1 MLRGVLRASLAR
13 EVSKK
18 SETYVLE
25 RGGTLL
31 AGRYRVIELLGVGAM
46 GSVWIAEQLALKR
59 KVVVKFHEE
68 AFVGAGRRTALTRFM
83 REARTLASVHHRN
96 VTELYEVGRTEA
108 GEPYLILE
116 LLSGETLA
124 ARMRRDPPMSVAE
137 ALSVAIAIA
146 SGLEAVHAAGILHR
160 DVKPENVFLHL
171 ADAEV
176 IPKLLDFGL
185 ARDTGTDKRITW
197 NGTALGT
204 PGYMAPEQARGEGD
218 LDRRADL
225 YSLGVTLYEM
235 LSGELPFAGESPMD
249 LLVATTG
256 DDPTPLSTWRGELR
270 GPIENLVMKSVAR
283 ERGERFPD
291 ARTMRLA
298 LSALRED
305 VGALGAPSRHAST
318 GRRVPPPVPK
328 ASLAK
333 PPPPPKRSISK
344 VPASRNPRT
353 VRPGK
358 KKSSSRPPRK
368 R

>member
-1 MLRGVLRASLAR
+1 M
-13 EVSKK
+13 SKK

-31 AGRYRVIELLGVGAM
+31 AGRYRVMELLGVGAM
-46 GSVWIAEQLALKR
+46 GSVWVAEQLALKR

-68 AFVGAGRRTALTRFM
+68 AFVGAAQRTALTRFM

-96 VTELYEVGRTEA
+96 VTELYEVGRTDS

-124 ARMRRDPPMSVAE
+124 SRMRREPPPSVAE
-137 ALSVAIAIA
+137 ALSIAIALA

-160 DVKPENVFLHL
+160 DVKPENAFLHA
-171 ADAEV
+171 ADDEV

-218 LDRRADL
+218 VDRRADL
-225 YSLGVTLYEM
+225 YSLGITLYEM

-249 LLVATTG
+249 LLLATTT
-256 DDPTPLSTWRGELR
+256 DDPTPLSAWRGDLR
-270 GPIENLVMKSVAR
+270 GPIENLVMKCVAR
-283 ERGERFPD
+283 ARGDRFPD
-291 ARTMRLA
+291 ARAMRLA
-298 LSALRED
+298 LSALLDD
-305 VGALGAPSRHAST
+305 VGELGARSKHAST
-318 GRRVPPPVPK
+318 GRRAPPPLPK
-328 ASLAK
+328 SSLAK

-344 VPASRNPRT
+344 VPAARDART